1 MKKLFLNGRGL
12 VIALMLMTLLS
23 LPAMAG
29 QLNLVYEQVVKDNY
43 GNEIGYRSYRIN
55 SPNDLPYSSPWRDYL
70 NQKLPDGKT
79 IFEYAR
85 DISPYLS
92 KDLNFTVS
100 DRDSVS
106 YSSKDS
112 SGYNINLYDYV
123 TRFAH
128 DESKTFLFLHEFGH
142 VAMLNS
148 YPPNYD
154 FVGLDYGSDNRH
166 YIDEILPNANT
177 AWVEG
182 WANGFA
188 ANRNNG
194 KIFTLN
200 LNDDNVIAFLQNN
213 NFAEMVHNELFVG
226 KFIYD
231 SINQINSGKA
241 KVFDVIARSGPHY
254 SLREFSRNFSVMYP
268 DDKVAMARILVENS
282 FGNITLN
289 ELLDYVNGGS
299 RTVSRDLYNY
309 LASVGMV
316 KSTSG
321 TNQTAQTN
329 DDSGGSFWDR
339 LFGWFSR
346 LFGGGE
352 KAPVASAPDASI
364 EVGIPDNVETPA
376 PVTVPGGATAPEL
389 PTTGST
395 TYLADVDD
403 LATAQELYYKAFAE
417 YNRLLTDDN
426 ATQQEKQAALQK
438 LQLSKAKVKELRRRM
453 RKGN

>member
-1 MKKLFLNGRGL
+1 LF
-12 VIALMLMTLLS
+12 IALMLMTLLS

-29 QLNLVYEQVVKDNY
+29 QLNLVYEQVVKDQY
-43 GNEIGYRSYRIN
+43 GNEIGYRSHRID
-55 SPNDLPYSSPWRDYL
+55 SLNDLPYSSPWRDYL
-70 NQKLPDGKT
+70 NEKLPDGKT
-79 IFEYAR
+79 IYEYAR
-85 DISPYLS
+85 DTAPYLS
-92 KDLNFTVS
+92 KNLNFTIS

-123 TRFAH
+123 TRFTN

-154 FVGLDYGSDNRH
+154 FVGLDYGPDNRH

-194 KIFTLN
+194 KVFTLD
-200 LNDDNVIAFLQNN
+200 LNNQNVIAFLQNN
-213 NFAEMVHNELFVG
+213 NFSEMVHNELFVG
-226 KFIYD
+226 KFLFD
-231 SINQINSGKA
+231 SIKQINSGKT
-241 KVFDVIARSGPHY
+241 KLFDVIARSGPHY
-254 SLREFSRNFSVMYP
+254 SLREFCRNFSVMYP
-268 DDKVAMARILVENS
+268 DDKVNMARILVENS
-282 FGNITLN
+282 FGNITLD

-299 RTVSRDLYNY
+299 KTVSRELYDY

-321 TNQTAQTN
+321 SNQTAQTN
-329 DDSGGSFWDR
+329 NDSGGSFWDR
-339 LFGWFSR
+339 IFGWFAN
-346 LFGGGE
+346 LFGRGD
-352 KAPVASAPDASI
+352 KTPPVASAPDASI
-364 EVGIPDNVETPA
+364 EVGIPGDSETPS
-376 PVTVPGGATAPEL
+376 PVTTPGSATAPEL

-417 YNRLLTDDN
+417 YNRLLTTEG
-426 ATQQEKQAALQK
+426 ATQQEKQDALQK
-438 LQLSKAKVKELRRRM
+438 LQLAKAKVKELRQRM